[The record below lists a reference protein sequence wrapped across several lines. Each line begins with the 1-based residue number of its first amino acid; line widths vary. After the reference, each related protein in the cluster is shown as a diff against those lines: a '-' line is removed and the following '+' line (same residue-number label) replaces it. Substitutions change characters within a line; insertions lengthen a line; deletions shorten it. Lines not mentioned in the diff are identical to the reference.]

1 MRISTAALIK
11 GALGASLALNIVLG
25 GLLLMR
31 PERPVRPDVGRLAAH
46 LESLLPEADRPAFHQ
61 ALEAARPS
69 YMASLQ
75 AQRDSRAVVDA
86 AMRRDPFDPAA
97 LRAAMAAG
105 RNHWQEFSQSF
116 EDSLVAGMAMISPEG
131 RRRLADDMPGR
142 GRRNRG
148 GQAGGRQ
155 E

>member
-1 MRISTAALIK
+1 MRISSAALIK

-25 GLLLMR
+25 GLLLLR

-46 LESLLPEADRPAFHQ
+46 LESLLPEADRPAFHK
-61 ALEAARPS
+61 ALEVAQPT
-69 YMASLQ
+69 YMAALQ
-75 AQRDSRAVVDA
+75 AQRDNRALVDA
-86 AMRRDPFDPAA
+86 AMRQDPFDAAA
-97 LRAAMAAG
+97 LRAAMANG
-105 RNHWQEFSQSF
+105 RGYWQEFSQSF

-131 RRRLADDMPGR
+131 RRKLADDMPGR

-148 GQAGGRQ
+148 GQASGKQ